1 MNRAE
6 GIGKTY
12 LPRATG
18 WTNLQLSAPQA
29 PLKTQSLR
37 LGKWQTSPFAL
48 S

>member
-1 MNRAE
+1 MNHDE